1 MKKLLYLFTASLL
14 VFTSCSKDDNDS
26 SDSTFSILP
35 KKVTTVYNDGDSDV
49 ENMVY
54 NGNKIVS
61 VTEKD
66 GSSAKYTYT
75 GDLITR
81 IDELDEDGKL
91 NYTTEYAYV
100 SGKLNTSI
108 RKGAD
113 ADETYYYKTK
123 YAHNADG
130 TVSYDNFRGL
140 ISTGVEQEYGSTG
153 KYTFKD
159 GNLLKL
165 EVSYY
170 ENDYSYVYEYDTKNN
185 PRKNVLG
192 LSLLLEDED
201 SSVNNVVKQ
210 TSTSGSGANIR
221 TSTTTYTYTY
231 NANNYPTEMVRNYQG
246 GTSVETVTTQ
256 YIY

>member
-1 MKKLLYLFTASLL
+1 
-14 VFTSCSKDDNDS
+14 
-26 SDSTFSILP
+26 
-35 KKVTTVYNDGDSDV
+35 
-49 ENMVY
+49 
-54 NGNKIVS
+54 
-61 VTEKD
+61 
-66 GSSAKYTYT
+66 
-75 GDLITR
+75 
-81 IDELDEDGKL
+81 
-91 NYTTEYAYV
+91 
-100 SGKLNTSI
+100 
-108 RKGAD
+108 
-113 ADETYYYKTK
+113 
-123 YAHNADG
+123 
-130 TVSYDNFRGL
+130 
-140 ISTGVEQEYGSTG
+140 
-153 KYTFKD
+153 
-159 GNLLKL
+159 LLKL

-231 NANNYPTEMVRNYQG
+231 NANNYPTEMVRNYQS